1 MSHRRCLKLIE
12 PSPPPQAPE
21 TADSATTPDAGPVV
35 LVIEDDAQI
44 RRFLRVTLGNHGYR
58 LFEATTGEAGLLEAA
73 TRQPDIVIL
82 DLGLPDIDGLDVIR
96 RLREWT
102 PLPIVVLS
110 ARGQERNKIAALDA
124 GADDYVSKP
133 FGVGELLARMRAA
146 LRHAARGL
154 DDAGE
159 STCTLGDMHVD
170 LAKRQVSVAGQ
181 QVHLTPIEYRLL
193 TTLIR
198 YAGKVLT
205 HRQLL
210 IEVWGPP
217 YADQAHYL
225 RVYMA
230 QLRRK
235 LEKDPARPRYLL
247 TEPGVGYRL
256 AAD

>member
-1 MSHRRCLKLIE
+1 LPES
-12 PSPPPQAPE
+12 SFAPQAPE
-21 TADSATTPDAGPVV
+21 TADTAATSGGEPVV

-44 RRFLRVTLGNHGYR
+44 QRFLRVALGSHGYR
-58 LFEATTGEAGLLEAA
+58 LFEATTGEAGLVEAA
-73 TRQPDIVIL
+73 TRQPDLVIL

-102 PLPIVVLS
+102 ALPIIVLS
-110 ARGQERNKIAALDA
+110 ARGQERDKIAALDA

-146 LRHAARGL
+146 LRHAARSL

-159 STCTLGDMHVD
+159 STFSLGDLHVD
-170 LAKRQVSVAGQ
+170 LPKRQVIVAGQ

-193 TTLIR
+193 TMLIR
-198 YAGKVLT
+198 HAGKVLT

-217 YADQAHYL
+217 YAEQAHYL

-235 LEKDPARPRYLL
+235 LERDPARPRYLL

>member
-1 MSHRRCLKLIE
+1 MPES
-12 PSPPPQAPE
+12 SFASQAPE
-21 TADSATTPDAGPVV
+21 TADTAATSGGEPVV

-44 RRFLRVTLGNHGYR
+44 QRFLRVALGSHGYR
-58 LFEATTGEAGLLEAA
+58 LFEATTGEAGIVEAA
-73 TRQPDIVIL
+73 MHQPDIVIL

-102 PLPIVVLS
+102 ALPIIVLS
-110 ARGQERNKIAALDA
+110 ARGQERDKIAALDA

-154 DDAGE
+154 DDTGD
-159 STCTLGDMHVD
+159 STFSVGDLHVD
-170 LAKRQVSVAGQ
+170 LAKRQVIVAGQ

-193 TTLIR
+193 TMLIR
-198 YAGKVLT
+198 HAGKVLT

-217 YADQAHYL
+217 YAEQAHYL

-235 LEKDPARPRYLL
+235 LERDPARPRYLL